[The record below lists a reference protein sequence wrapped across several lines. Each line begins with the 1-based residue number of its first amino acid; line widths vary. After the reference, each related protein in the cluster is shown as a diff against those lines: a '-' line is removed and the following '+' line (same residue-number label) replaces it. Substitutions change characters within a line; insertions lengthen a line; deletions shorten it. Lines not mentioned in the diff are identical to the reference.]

1 MAIVTKAQ
9 GLISDDF
16 RGKLGVSCGF
26 GTAWLGSSQFG
37 DINDRAG
44 IYQRKKLRNKFGLSR
59 MRSYVPTNNQLENQ
73 QIWRGVFGNG
83 VLAWQAL
90 DLETK
95 QAYNKLKYPSGLS
108 GFNRFMS
115 KYLKENQ

>member
-9 GLISDDF
+9 GLLSDDF

-26 GTAWLGSSQFG
+26 GYALLGCSQMG
-37 DINDRAG
+37 DNNDRAG
-44 IYQRKKLRNKFGLSR
+44 IYQRKRTGKKFGLSR
-59 MRSYVPTNNQLENQ
+59 MRTYVPTNNQLENQ
-73 QIWRGVFGNG
+73 QIWRSVFRDG

-90 DLETK
+90 DTESK
-95 QAYNKLKYPSGLS
+95 RAYNVLKYPSAQS

-115 KYLKENQ
+115 QYLKTHL